1 MKTFIKVF
9 VTFFLSA
16 YAFASFVAWD
26 VCTIVK
32 WEGIGRFAF
41 LSIVL
46 FLSGLISALIED
58 DKYKG
63 I

>member
-16 YAFASFVAWD
+16 YTFASFVAWD
-26 VCTIVK
+26 FCTIAK

-41 LSIVL
+41 LGIIL

-58 DKYKG
+58 DKYNG
-63 I
+63 